1 MTAVFWL
8 GSATRDGSSYSQG
21 QPESLDSVRGVFL
34 HQFGNRSRNVRSRVI
49 RSRELCKPK
58 PRRVARWDWSRH
70 VGVGAGPAQPLT
82 GGRLF
87 WPIPR
92 RISLLVS
99 EHVHFCARR
108 SPSAAELVR
117 REVRSGVFEVTCARS
132 SCLISKR
139 HLTPSRTC
147 TQSSTSRGRS
157 SACLCLGMYGRRPA
171 ELHCWALATGSSY
184 RAGQQPRVRTVP
196 WCMCEG
202 CSLQRLADTDW
213 VENGQA
219 MFRREIQSQHW
230 GQLDPQSACDDA

>member
-1 MTAVFWL
+1 ML
-8 GSATRDGSSYSQG
+8 S
-21 QPESLDSVRGVFL
+21 
-34 HQFGNRSRNVRSRVI
+34 RSRVD
-49 RSRELCKPK
+49 
-58 PRRVARWDWSRH
+58 A
-70 VGVGAGPAQPLT
+70 
-82 GGRLF
+82 F
-87 WPIPR
+87 PR

-117 REVRSGVFEVTCARS
+117 REVRPGVFEVTCA
-132 SCLISKR
+132 LILSDIKEAFGSFQNV
-139 HLTPSRTC
+139 HPELHISREEFRM
-147 TQSSTSRGRS
+147 SLPWNVR
-157 SACLCLGMYGRRPA
+157 APA

-219 MFRREIQSQHW
+219 MFRREIQSPLYPSISFPCSHFLFTIPRQCTRLKCVLVAAQHAEPATDPCRSLW
-230 GQLDPQSACDDA
+230 LPFAPFSLPYPPLQLLFPLFIVAI

>member
-1 MTAVFWL
+1 MDAF
-8 GSATRDGSSYSQG
+8 
-21 QPESLDSVRGVFL
+21 
-34 HQFGNRSRNVRSRVI
+34 
-49 RSRELCKPK
+49 
-58 PRRVARWDWSRH
+58 
-70 VGVGAGPAQPLT
+70 
-82 GGRLF
+82 
-87 WPIPR
+87 PR

-117 REVRSGVFEVTCARS
+117 REVRPGVFEVTCA
-132 SCLISKR
+132 LILSDIKEAFDSFQNV
-139 HLTPSRTC
+139 HPELHISREEFRM
-147 TQSSTSRGRS
+147 SLPWNVR
-157 SACLCLGMYGRRPA
+157 APA

-184 RAGQQPRVRTVP
+184 RAGQHPRVRTVP

-230 GQLDPQSACDDA
+230 GQLDPQSTCDDA

>member
-1 MTAVFWL
+1 M
-8 GSATRDGSSYSQG
+8 
-21 QPESLDSVRGVFL
+21 SVQVDALSNPKPRERAPSWRAIL
-34 HQFGNRSRNVRSRVI
+34 KIAMLSRSRVD
-49 RSRELCKPK
+49 
-58 PRRVARWDWSRH
+58 A
-70 VGVGAGPAQPLT
+70 
-82 GGRLF
+82 F
-87 WPIPR
+87 PR
-92 RISLLVS
+92 RISHLVS

-117 REVRSGVFEVTCARS
+117 REVRPGVFEVTCA
-132 SCLISKR
+132 LILSDIKEAFDSFQNV
-139 HLTPSRTC
+139 HPELHISREEFRM
-147 TQSSTSRGRS
+147 SLPWNVR
-157 SACLCLGMYGRRPA
+157 APA

-184 RAGQQPRVRTVP
+184 RAGQHPRVRTVP